1 MTSCDAKPS
10 VWHWKWKFLFWHF
23 SSLAILMFSLNYRG
37 LTAFLKID
45 IYHDFINN

>member
-1 MTSCDAKPS
+1 M
-10 VWHWKWKFLFWHF
+10 V
-23 SSLAILMFSLNYRG
+23 SLNYRG

>member
-1 MTSCDAKPS
+1 
-10 VWHWKWKFLFWHF
+10 
-23 SSLAILMFSLNYRG
+23 MFSLNYRG